1 MWFTSPCD
9 SLVHP
14 VDALVEE
21 AGELVSEGHTVTVVQ
36 ATLRTEQALAR
47 AGAGAGAYYHYIALH
62 SLPSNPI
69 MDAIRRD
76 LPYSPLPAWL

>member
-47 AGAGAGAYYHYIALH
+47 AGAGAGAYYHYITLH
-62 SLPSNPI
+62 SLLREGTRGKKRLSWRHCP
-69 MDAIRRD
+69 
-76 LPYSPLPAWL
+76 